1 MPCRRIGKACC
12 FKIVNFHEDNVRRGL
27 PAVMSTSIY
36 LDENTGFPIVIA
48 DTTFLTVIRTGAT
61 TGLATKYLAPHA
73 TKIGI
78 IGTGTIG
85 QASLH
90 AISRVC
96 DIKKIFVYDI
106 NQKLL
111 KRFKQQMEQFL
122 DIPIEIKKPKEIV
135 SISDVITTCTYGN
148 EIVIKEKWV
157 NGKKQ
162 KLINAIGSDTP
173 GKSEIDPLLFKRAK
187 IIVDFKEQAIREGE
201 VSNPITKGIISGED
215 IFAELDE
222 VIAKKKHVTKKD
234 KLIIFDSTGDPI
246 EDLIMVELI
255 LKNKKF
261 KGEPFSFKPKRRSD
275 FYYNLL

>member
-1 MPCRRIGKACC
+1 
-12 FKIVNFHEDNVRRGL
+12 
-27 PAVMSTSIY
+27 
-36 LDENTGFPIVIA
+36 
-48 DTTFLTVIRTGAT
+48 
-61 TGLATKYLAPHA
+61 
-73 TKIGI
+73 
-78 IGTGTIG
+78 
-85 QASLH
+85 
-90 AISRVC
+90 
-96 DIKKIFVYDI
+96 
-106 NQKLL
+106 
-111 KRFKQQMEQFL
+111 
-122 DIPIEIKKPKEIV
+122 
-135 SISDVITTCTYGN
+135 GN